1 MKKPSII
8 SILGTIAILTISNC
22 IIYKK
27 GKKKQT
33 ELAELADKHKDLF
46 LMMNQWVKTKQEG
59 KSIDSYLKNK
69 GYKKIAIYGMSFVG
83 ETLLR
88 ELKRSEIEV
97 KYGIDKNAKGIYAD
111 VNLVTLED
119 SFDEVDAIVVTAI
132 SYFDEIRKSISKK
145 IDCDIVSLENILY
158 DL

>member
-59 KSIDSYLKNK
+59 KSIDSYLKTK
-69 GYKKIAIYGMSFVG
+69 
-83 ETLLR
+83 
-88 ELKRSEIEV
+88 
-97 KYGIDKNAKGIYAD
+97 D
-111 VNLVTLED
+111 
-119 SFDEVDAIVVTAI
+119 
-132 SYFDEIRKSISKK
+132 IRKLQFT
-145 IDCDIVSLENILY
+145 V
-158 DL
+158 